1 MALSLLGSDAA
12 QSHTLIDRTIIPDNR
27 SLPDHDPA
35 SMIDQDPM
43 AQLRA
48 RMNLDQCKKAGHLGN
63 PSGNE
68 KHVMLIKP
76 MGKPVPDECMNSLI

>member
-1 MALSLLGSDAA
+1 MTLAFLGSDTAQGNALVNGTVVTDYCGLTDHYAA
-12 QSHTLIDRTIIPDNR
+12 SV
-27 SLPDHDPA
+27 
-35 SMIDQDPM
+35 IDQDPM
-43 AQLRA
+43 AQLCA

>member
-1 MALSLLGSDAA
+1 MFTLLCSDTA
-12 QSHTLIDRTIIPDNR
+12 QRHTLVNRTVVADHRRLTDDNAAAVVNQNTV
-27 SLPDHDPA
+27 SELCT
-35 SMIDQDPM
+35 
-43 AQLRA
+43 
-48 RMNLDQCKKAGHLGN
+48 RMNLNQCKKAGHLRN